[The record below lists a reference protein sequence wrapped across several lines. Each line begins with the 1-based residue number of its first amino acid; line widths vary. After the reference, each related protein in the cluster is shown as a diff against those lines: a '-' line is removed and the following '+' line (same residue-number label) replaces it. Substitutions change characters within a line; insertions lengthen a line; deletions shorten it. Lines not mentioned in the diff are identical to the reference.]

1 MIPIPR
7 MQLPEPYVGHESVVI
22 RVDTGR
28 REVRAVVSREALEE
42 RFAAGHKP
50 QDWLLAYQTHAEE
63 IQAVVRAKVARASP
77 EGSMSFRVESNTVT
91 GASPARTG
99 WPAGA

>member
-1 MIPIPR
+1 MTLTPR
-7 MQLPEPYVGHESVVI
+7 MQLPEPYVGHEAVVI

-42 RFAAGHKP
+42 RFAAGHTP
-50 QDWLLAYQTHAEE
+50 QDWLLAYQAHAEE

-77 EGSMSFRVESNTVT
+77 EPVVISKYDFSRADAAGMT
-91 GASPARTG
+91 AR
-99 WPAGA
+99 